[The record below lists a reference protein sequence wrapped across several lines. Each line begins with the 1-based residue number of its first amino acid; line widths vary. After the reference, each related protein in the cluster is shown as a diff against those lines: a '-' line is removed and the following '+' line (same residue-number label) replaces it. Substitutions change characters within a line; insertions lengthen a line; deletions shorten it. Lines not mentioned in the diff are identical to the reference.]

1 MTASRDSFD
10 VVVVGSGHAGCE
22 AALASARLGAKT
34 ALITMDRSAIARLSC
49 NPSIGGM
56 AKSHI
61 VFELD
66 ALGGEMARNTD
77 YTGIQFRVL
86 NTRKGPAVQA
96 NRAQCDKAAY
106 PRRMIS
112 VLEKT
117 SNLCIVEALVD
128 GIETASG
135 RLVGVRTEDGSI
147 IKARAV
153 VVAAGTFL
161 GGRIFIGKRA
171 LEGGRLGERASNGLS
186 ASIGSLG
193 FRMAR
198 LKTGTPP
205 RLHKDS
211 VDYSRMRAQPGLEPP
226 PFFSYEVRHAQQM
239 FHVEQGE
246 EVQRPKSKVQS
257 LDVRS
262 ITPPLDLGLSTLDS
276 SFPFHVEQSPS
287 ALIPWPT
294 GSNQV
299 PCYLTHTTQYTHD
312 IIRNN
317 LTESALYGGLIEGT
331 GVRYCPSIEDKIVKF
346 AHHDSH
352 HVFIEP
358 EGRDLVEVYPN
369 GTSNSLPEDVQ
380 VEMIHSI
387 PGLERAVFLKPGYAI
402 EYDFSDPTQLHHTL
416 ETKLVEN
423 LYFAGQIN
431 GTTGYEEASGQGFV
445 AGANAAL
452 KILGR
457 EPLVLSRNE
466 AYLGVL
472 IDDLVT
478 KGTNEPY
485 RMFTSRAEH
494 RLILRQ
500 DNALLRLVETAERL
514 GIVPAQV
521 IERTRAL
528 AAEVEEEIA
537 RLQRV
542 FVNGASLAQ
551 TLRRPGTTY
560 DKLPERR
567 SDLPAEVIEQVEI
580 NVKYEGYIER
590 ELRQIER
597 SEKIEHQKIPA
608 WVNYDE
614 IKALRFESREKLK
627 QIRPDNLGQASRISG
642 VNPSDIAILSIW
654 IKKGSR

>member
-1 MTASRDSFD
+1 M
-10 VVVVGSGHAGCE
+10 
-22 AALASARLGAKT
+22 
-34 ALITMDRSAIARLSC
+34 
-49 NPSIGGM
+49 
-56 AKSHI
+56 
-61 VFELD
+61 
-66 ALGGEMARNTD
+66 
-77 YTGIQFRVL
+77 
-86 NTRKGPAVQA
+86 
-96 NRAQCDKAAY
+96 
-106 PRRMIS
+106 
-112 VLEKT
+112 
-117 SNLCIVEALVD
+117 
-128 GIETASG
+128 
-135 RLVGVRTEDGSI
+135 
-147 IKARAV
+147 
-153 VVAAGTFL
+153 
-161 GGRIFIGKRA
+161 
-171 LEGGRLGERASNGLS
+171 
-186 ASIGSLG
+186 
-193 FRMAR
+193 
-198 LKTGTPP
+198 
-205 RLHKDS
+205 
-211 VDYSRMRAQPGLEPP
+211 
-226 PFFSYEVRHAQQM
+226 
-239 FHVEQGE
+239 
-246 EVQRPKSKVQS
+246 
-257 LDVRS
+257 
-262 ITPPLDLGLSTLDS
+262 
-276 SFPFHVEQSPS
+276 
-287 ALIPWPT
+287 
-294 GSNQV
+294 
-299 PCYLTHTTQYTHD
+299 
-312 IIRNN
+312 
-317 LTESALYGGLIEGT
+317 IEGT

-478 KGTNEPY
+478 KGTTEPY

-514 GIVPAQV
+514 GIVSAQV

>member
-1 MTASRDSFD
+1 M
-10 VVVVGSGHAGCE
+10 
-22 AALASARLGAKT
+22 
-34 ALITMDRSAIARLSC
+34 
-49 NPSIGGM
+49 
-56 AKSHI
+56 
-61 VFELD
+61 
-66 ALGGEMARNTD
+66 
-77 YTGIQFRVL
+77 
-86 NTRKGPAVQA
+86 
-96 NRAQCDKAAY
+96 
-106 PRRMIS
+106 
-112 VLEKT
+112 
-117 SNLCIVEALVD
+117 
-128 GIETASG
+128 
-135 RLVGVRTEDGSI
+135 
-147 IKARAV
+147 
-153 VVAAGTFL
+153 
-161 GGRIFIGKRA
+161 
-171 LEGGRLGERASNGLS
+171 
-186 ASIGSLG
+186 
-193 FRMAR
+193 
-198 LKTGTPP
+198 
-205 RLHKDS
+205 
-211 VDYSRMRAQPGLEPP
+211 
-226 PFFSYEVRHAQQM
+226 
-239 FHVEQGE
+239 
-246 EVQRPKSKVQS
+246 
-257 LDVRS
+257 
-262 ITPPLDLGLSTLDS
+262 
-276 SFPFHVEQSPS
+276 
-287 ALIPWPT
+287 
-294 GSNQV
+294 
-299 PCYLTHTTQYTHD
+299 
-312 IIRNN
+312 
-317 LTESALYGGLIEGT
+317 IEGT

-346 AHHDSH
+346 AYHDSH

-431 GTTGYEEASGQGFV
+431 GTTGYEEAAGQGFV

-457 EPLVLSRNE
+457 EPLILSRNE

-500 DNALLRLVETAERL
+500 DNTLQRLLKYSKSL
-514 GIVPAQV
+514 GIVPARV
-521 IERTRAL
+521 IERTRVL
-528 AAEVEEEIA
+528 AAEVEKEIG

-542 FVNGASLAQ
+542 FVDGASLAQ
-551 TLRRPGTTY
+551 TLRRPGMTY

-567 SDLPAEVIEQVEI
+567 TDLQAEVIQQVEI

-590 ELRQIER
+590 ELRQIEH

-608 WVNYDE
+608 WVSYDE

-654 IKKGSR
+654 IKKGQIETTNRH